1 MAIAGHIVANLT
13 ANTTGWSSG
22 LRGAIGPLNAV
33 AAVITGMAAAAVNQF
48 STFGDEIDKMRS
60 RTGLTAVELSQ
71 LSHAAGLSDTSLGSL
86 QSGLT
91 KMQKFMRETS
101 QGTKSAVAVLDEL
114 GISAG
119 QLQSATN
126 NEKLGIFADA
136 LARIDDPGQRAAVA
150 MEVFGK
156 GAVDLLPLLAGGSAG
171 LREMTDE
178 ADRLGLTMSDE
189 AADSAA
195 LLNDTIGR
203 LKGTLGGLVTTVG
216 ADLAPMVISVVSQ
229 FTEWVAE
236 NRELII
242 LLAKTAIV
250 MASVVGAL
258 KLVTFA
264 TQAYAKAQAVA
275 SALSGPAGWAKLAI
289 GIGIAAGATA
299 LLASEFDSTNRTLD
313 ASSMAAEQSRMA
325 LDDQAD
331 TFATAR
337 AAAGEYASQID
348 GTTNS
353 LNSATAAVSDHANAI
368 DKLNESVL
376 NTSEAAF
383 IASGMTAEAA
393 KSLRLS
399 LAEDGRNRSRAAMPT
414 QSRDDIVAV
423 ISQAS
428 SDNSKTAFDAIVA
441 EMDARFAAEEA
452 ATAKVVEAVRQQ
464 TANAKT
470 FADTLQKT
478 KDGLRTSAEA
488 TRDEISSIMSEWFA
502 AGSQTKLRLEEINAL
517 TKKLAENKSGF
528 TGQFEDITNELR
540 VLRGEITATGLQFE
554 QMAAFG
560 VDQSSLDQ
568 LAAMTSERDRLLGE
582 QAAKEKAAEDKRSEM
597 QAEQD
602 KLAATKNKVF
612 ESNDTPYAAFA
623 REAKEV
629 QDAIAAGYVKEADG
643 LKYLAQKRAEFLAM
657 EQPTPTIDKDSALA
671 DMQAK
676 RDAFEK
682 AQTQTS
688 GKRDEF
694 KARAAEQTAA
704 LKDMQKKRAEF
715 LAMDATQQERHNAD
729 MIEAEKEFAKKKQAA
744 GASRVAKDESIADL
758 ERKRQELLAAEK
770 RLELANATPPEEP
783 KGKQSSNVGLDARS
797 QQANQMIVDLV
808 NRRGA
813 AKDSSVEARKLAA
826 AEAARAAAEASA
838 TLLTDIRDEQRR
850 REHIETRP
858 FGQRGQNG

>member
-86 QSGLT
+86 QNGLT
-91 KMQKFMRETS
+91 KMQRFMREAS
-101 QGTKSAVAVLDEL
+101 QGGATATGVLNEL
-114 GISAG
+114 GLSAE

-126 NEKLGIFADA
+126 NEKLGLFADA

-150 MEVFGK
+150 MDIFGK

-171 LREMTDE
+171 LRQMTDE
-178 ADRLGLTMSDE
+178 ADRLGLTMTDE
-189 AADSAA
+189 AASSAA

-229 FTEWVAE
+229 FTEWVAQ
-236 NRELII
+236 NRGLIV

-258 KLVTFA
+258 KLITFA

-289 GIGIAAGATA
+289 GIGVAAGATA
-299 LLASEFDSTNRTLD
+299 LLANEFDANNRALD
-313 ASSMAAEQSRMA
+313 ASSMASNQSQAA
-325 LDDQAD
+325 LDDQSEAFRLASDASGEYRSGLFSTTSALD
-331 TFATAR
+331 TSTAAINAN
-337 AAAGEYASQID
+337 AAAI
-348 GTTNS
+348 
-353 LNSATAAVSDHANAI
+353 AAQSD
-368 DKLNESVL
+368 
-376 NTSEAAF
+376 
-383 IASGMTAEAA
+383 AEA
-393 KSLRLS
+393 
-399 LAEDGRNRSRAAMPT
+399 LAATRRAAMPV
-414 QSRDDIVAV
+414 RNAADIVAI
-423 ISQAS
+423 ISQS
-428 SDNSKTAFDAIVA
+428 KSDKAKSEFDSIVA

-452 ATAKVVEAVRQQ
+452 AAAKVVEAVRQQ

-470 FADTLQKT
+470 FSDTLQKT

-488 TRDEISSIMSEWFA
+488 TRDEISGIMSEWFA

-517 TKKLAENKSGF
+517 TQKLAQNKSGF
-528 TGQFEDITNELR
+528 TGQFETITNELR
-540 VLRGEITATGLQFE
+540 VLRGEITETGLQFE

-560 VDQSSLDQ
+560 VDQGSLQQ
-568 LAAMTSERDRLLGE
+568 LAAMTAERDRLLGE
-582 QAAKEKAAEDKRSEM
+582 QAAKEKAAEEKRSEM
-597 QAEQD
+597 QAERD

-612 ESNDTPYAAFA
+612 ESKDTPFAAFA

-643 LKYLAQKRAEFLAM
+643 LKYLEDKRAEFLA
-657 EQPTPTIDKDSALA
+657 QDKQKADELA
-671 DMQAK
+671 
-676 RDAFEK
+676 
-682 AQTQTS
+682 
-688 GKRDEF
+688 
-694 KARAAEQTAA
+694 AAEAP
-704 LKDMQKKRAEF
+704 
-715 LAMDATQQERHNAD
+715 
-729 MIEAEKEFAKKKQAA
+729 KKQA
-744 GASRVAKDESIADL
+744 
-758 ERKRQELLAAEK
+758 
-770 RLELANATPPEEP
+770 
-783 KGKQSSNVGLDARS
+783 SNVGLDARS

-808 NRRGA
+808 NRRGQT
-813 AKDSSVEARKLAA
+813 KDSNTEARKLAA
-826 AEAARAAAEASA
+826 AEAARVATEASA
-838 TLLTDIRDEQRR
+838 KLLTDIRDENRR
-850 REHIETRP
+850 REHLETRP